1 MRELLFIFLGSVK
14 IVVMKEN
21 VRIFRRCRLKVLGL
35 IPATYSGAHT
45 HTHTHTNMHTHTV

>member
-1 MRELLFIFLGSVK
+1 MFIFLGSVK